1 MGRRGVSIETYLHV
15 RRRDRNV
22 TGGDCVGPSVGMPG
36 RCHYVIE
43 VDHVRASGGLGMKS
57 SSEPWN
63 LVSLCRDHH
72 RLKTEHGRT
81 WRPALLEY
89 LAKNEDP
96 APATGV

>member
-1 MGRRGVSIETYLHV
+1 MARRGIPVEVYQHV

-22 TGGDCVGPSVGMPG
+22 TGGDCVGTWIGMPG
-36 RCHYVIE
+36 RCHWATE

-57 SSEPWN
+57 PSEPWN

-72 RLKTEHGRT
+72 RLKTEHGRE

-89 LAKNEDP
+89 LAENEDP
-96 APATGV
+96 APAAGV